1 MSVPAFFY
9 HSDYYYYDLSYSLCY
24 FGLIMDSRTFDSYCS
39 FFFFNFKISVKKAMW
54 LVSTNTFCKVS
65 VCTTI
70 RLIPMWIFPTLLYC
84 LPRSQMDKENTWI
97 ERDSMTG
104 RGRGDTL
111 VWTSCWLWDNWL
123 ENEIK
128 VICLNN
134 TDNCFHLLKK
144 KKRVRIW

>member
-1 MSVPAFFY
+1 MLLFFLSFWLLLLWLELQSVLLWVGYGFQ
-9 HSDYYYYDLSYSLCY
+9 DLWFL
-24 FGLIMDSRTFDSYCS
+24 LL

-65 VCTTI
+65 VCTTV
-70 RLIPMWIFPTLLYC
+70 RLIPMWIFPSLLYC

-111 VWTSCWLWDNWL
+111 VWTSCWLWDNSL